1 MTQGGCKGGWKVWG
15 TKKIEQI
22 PRFTTQLH
30 ILTLRK
36 YHLTLQLS
44 NNQLGTNNSICPP
57 CHIRWSYRTSGQIH
71 VRINIFFVLFLGTFK
86 WQLAWIFWTYKTPGQ
101 DQKCRHRF
109 AQIMEFGKMLH
120 QTRGRFQT
128 DPDTRQNRHLYRYA
142 WRAKKK
148 GTKIWKKT
156 PPLFQIIWKKYIYIY
171 ELNIVVY
178 DVP

>member
-30 ILTLRK
+30 MLTLRK
-36 YHLTLQLS
+36 YHLTLELS
-44 NNQLGTNNSICPP
+44 NNQLG
-57 CHIRWSYRTSGQIH
+57 TSGQIH
-71 VRINIFFVLFLGTFK
+71 VRINIFLLFLGTFK